1 MIAHGGKVFCAI
13 HFQTVTAGKMNVK
26 YVWMVKTSYYL
37 PITSYKQQEY
47 IEVPSTKHKMDKSHE
62 AKTHTKTVITT
73 KYIQVGEVL
82 DEFQETF
89 AKVKQHQNTKRI
101 QAADFQNDI
110 KDHTKSFTYRLC
122 TSIPV

>member
-1 MIAHGGKVFCAI
+1 
-13 HFQTVTAGKMNVK
+13 
-26 YVWMVKTSYYL
+26 
-37 PITSYKQQEY
+37 
-47 IEVPSTKHKMDKSHE
+47 MDKSHE